1 MKKFFAINGSPRR
14 NGNTAQLLNEA
25 VRGAADAGAETELV
39 NLYALNFKGCT
50 SCFYCK
56 LKSKP
61 HGTCAMKDD
70 LSPILEE
77 LKTADAVAFGVP
89 IYFMNFSAG
98 MVAFIERFYF
108 SNYIYSAEIP
118 TVFPKKL
125 PSAFLLTMNMTQEHF
140 AQFNMA
146 ERLGMY
152 ETFTKNILRC
162 QPKMLHAY
170 NTVQFKD
177 YSKYE
182 SSIFNPEEKIA
193 YRAENFANLC
203 AQAYEI
209 GRSLIAES

>member
-25 VRGAADAGAETELV
+25 VRGAADAVVFGA
-39 NLYALNFKGCT
+39 
-50 SCFYCK
+50 
-56 LKSKP
+56 
-61 HGTCAMKDD
+61 
-70 LSPILEE
+70 
-77 LKTADAVAFGVP
+77 P
-89 IYFMNFSAG
+89 IYFMNLSAG
-98 MVAFIERFYF
+98 MVAFIERFFF

-125 PSAFLLTMNMTQEHF
+125 PSAWFYTMNMTEDRF

-146 ERLGMY
+146 AKLGVSEM
-152 ETFTKNILRC
+152 TTKNIL
-162 QPKMLHAY
+162 QVAPKILRAY

>member
-1 MKKFFAINGSPRR
+1 
-14 NGNTAQLLNEA
+14 
-25 VRGAADAGAETELV
+25 
-39 NLYALNFKGCT
+39 
-50 SCFYCK
+50 
-56 LKSKP
+56 
-61 HGTCAMKDD
+61 MKDD
-70 LSPILEE
+70 LSPILEK
-77 LKTADAVAFGVP
+77 LKTADAVVFGVP
-89 IYFMNFSAG
+89 IYFMNLSAG
-98 MVAFIERFYF
+98 MVAFIERFFF

-125 PSAFLLTMNMTQEHF
+125 PSAFLLTMNMTQAHYE
-140 AQFNMA
+140 QFKMA
-146 ERLGMY
+146 EKFSSYEMFTEIILGV
-152 ETFTKNILRC
+152 KPKILR
-162 QPKMLHAY
+162 AY